1 MQSDDFIKMNILQT
15 VQQLCT
21 NTVKLNLNYIYIFDI
36 MVFRIVRKMF
46 EK

>member
-21 NTVKLNLNYIYIFDI
+21 NTVKLNYIYIFDI
-36 MVFRIVRKMF
+36 MVFRIVRKML